1 MMEAVREWI
10 TTVVMTTM
18 LISVAQTMVP
28 EGRIRKIFSFSGGLV
43 LMLVL
48 LQPVL
53 EMDPDAMTWRPE
65 SYEKQIRACREELE
79 QSARTEWETIIEQE
93 TTAYILEKADSL
105 GMEISVEVQAETGE
119 EGLPVLT
126 AELTGEPSEI
136 LEKYLAEELGIPRER
151 QVWSH
156 ERKN

>member
-1 MMEAVREWI
+1 MDAVREWLTAVI
-10 TTVVMTTM
+10 MVTM
-18 LISVAQTMVP
+18 LLSVAQTLVP

-93 TTAYILEKADSL
+93 TTAYILDKADAL
-105 GMEISVEVQAETGE
+105 GLEISAEVQAETRE

-136 LEKYLAEELGIPRER
+136 LEKYLTEELGIPRER